1 MNLRWESSTHDAPD
15 AIPFFTDLHING
27 QGEID
32 LLSAKS
38 VEDVHELGRSLY
50 RQGTIAYQPSLIT
63 APIDQTLNAV
73 SLIESARRE
82 RGDDEAEILGIHLE
96 GPFLSPEMAGVHPRD
111 SLLLPD
117 KELISRY
124 LAAGTIS
131 MVTIAPEL
139 PGALEMIS
147 FLKAMGVKVSL
158 GHSSADCETARRAF
172 ASGATFV
179 THIYNRLSSD
189 LVDVALHE
197 SEAALMLIADG
208 SHVSDDR
215 IIDLFQKAGDRIV
228 ATTDSISTKGLG
240 DQEVVTRDGAAFR
253 IDGTKA
259 GSIAT
264 MRSLWERIAT
274 LIDSESA
281 TSACGVR
288 PATLFGRPELA
299 TLEFGYP
306 AQRAFTT

>member
-1 MNLRWESSTHDAPD
+1 VISWKEVQHDEVD
-15 AIPFFTDLHING
+15 ALPFFTDLHTNG

-32 LLSAKS
+32 LLTATS
-38 VEDVHELGRSLY
+38 VEDIHDLGRDLY
-50 RQGTIAYQPSLIT
+50 QQGTIAYQPSLIT
-63 APIDQTLNAV
+63 APVDQTLKAI
-73 SLIESARRE
+73 SLIEMARRE
-82 RGDDEAEILGIHLE
+82 RRDDEAEILGIHLE
-96 GPFLSPEMAGVHPRD
+96 GPFLSPEMAGAHPREF
-111 SLLLPD
+111 LRLPD
-117 KELISRY
+117 KEVISRY

-131 MVTIAPEL
+131 MVTVAPEL
-139 PGALEMIS
+139 PEAMELIA

-158 GHSSADCETARRAF
+158 GHSNADRETARKAF

-189 LVDVALHE
+189 LVEVALHE
-197 SEAALMLIADG
+197 SKAALMLIADG
-208 SHVSDDR
+208 SHVSDER

-240 DQEVVTRDGAAFR
+240 DQEIVIRDGAAFR
-253 IDGTKA
+253 TDGTKA

-274 LIDSESA
+274 LVDPESA
-281 TSACGVR
+281 TAACGVR
-288 PATLFGRPELA
+288 PATLMGRPDLA

-306 AQRAFTT
+306 AQRALTT